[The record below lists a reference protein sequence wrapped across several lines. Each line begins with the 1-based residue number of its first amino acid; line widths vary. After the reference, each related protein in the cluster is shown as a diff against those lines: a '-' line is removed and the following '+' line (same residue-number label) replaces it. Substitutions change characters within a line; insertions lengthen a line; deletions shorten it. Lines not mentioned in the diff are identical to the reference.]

1 MMTKLPKGYYVE
13 WSGQW
18 ENQIR
23 ANKTLSLIL
32 PIVVLIIFLILYF
45 TYKSMKEALITMIT
59 VPFAL
64 IEGILWSILWINLSV
79 AVAVGFISFWD
90 GDRNSYDNDYL
101 LERGHEQDG

>member
-1 MMTKLPKGYYVE
+1 MERSMGE
-13 WSGQW
+13 S
-18 ENQIR
+18 R

-64 IEGILWSILWINLSV
+64 IGDFMVYFMGLIYLWPLQSGLSH
-79 AVAVGFISFWD
+79 FWD